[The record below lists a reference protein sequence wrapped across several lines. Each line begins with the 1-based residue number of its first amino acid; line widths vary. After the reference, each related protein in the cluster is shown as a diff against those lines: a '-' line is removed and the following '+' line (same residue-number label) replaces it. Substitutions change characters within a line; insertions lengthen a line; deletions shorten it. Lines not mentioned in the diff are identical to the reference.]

1 LDTTPTGCF
10 RVAPYFRI
18 SSGHRHEIQEEVYV
32 LVSGGARAKVGD
44 EILELKAWDAVRVS
58 PEMVRQLEA
67 GPEGAEI
74 VVFGAPNT
82 ENRDAEMVPDWWSD

>member
-1 LDTTPTGCF
+1 M
-10 RVAPYFRI
+10 
-18 SSGHRHEIQEEVYV
+18 

-58 PEMVRQLEA
+58 PETVRQLEA